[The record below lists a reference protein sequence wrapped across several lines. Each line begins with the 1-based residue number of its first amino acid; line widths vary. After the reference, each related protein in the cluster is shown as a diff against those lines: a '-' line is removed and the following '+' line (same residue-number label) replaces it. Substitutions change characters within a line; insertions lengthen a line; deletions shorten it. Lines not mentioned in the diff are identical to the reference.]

1 MTHIST
7 MNFYLQKSSFIARS
21 SDLMQ
26 FMLYTF
32 QLHLSQVWSF
42 LKNREHAGKPLLQAD
57 NRGFANHVL
66 IILCPAFSPA
76 FNSTETESNL
86 T

>member
-1 MTHIST
+1 MH
-7 MNFYLQKSSFIARS
+7 
-21 SDLMQ
+21 
-26 FMLYTF
+26 
-32 QLHLSQVWSF
+32 
-42 LKNREHAGKPLLQAD
+42 GKPLLQAD